1 MAEYWWTR
9 VQFPPPPPLFL
20 YTDNMKKVAKW
31 IGLSVLAILVFLI
44 YSGTYLDIP
53 REELESRYAIGA
65 SQFLN
70 LDDGSIIHYRDE
82 GNDEGPVIV
91 LLHGFNGS
99 LFNFERLVHLL
110 AQDFRL
116 VSLDLPAFGLTGAV
130 PSENYTT
137 ENFMKTVSKF
147 THYLGIEK
155 FSIVGNSMGGHVAWR
170 YALEYPDQIQG
181 LILIAAGGVITEKD
195 LERLDQQKNDSPIV
209 WKLMDSSFAR
219 KILLF
224 FTPRFF
230 AEQGLLTAVADPK
243 LVTEE
248 LVSQFHELALL
259 EGSREAIMSMIRGD
273 RHSSGGPEIYNQI
286 SAPTLVIHGEE
297 DNLIKVE
304 SSKYFEENIP
314 KVEVKI
320 YSNIGHLP
328 MYEDPERTAKDIRSF
343 IKGSNS

>member
-20 YTDNMKKVAKW
+20 YTDNMKKVFKW

-53 REELESRYAIGA
+53 REELESRYAIGT

-70 LDDGSIIHYRDE
+70 LDDGSRIHYRDE

-91 LLHGFNGS
+91 LLHGFNAS
-99 LFNFERLVHLL
+99 LFNFERLVPLL
-110 AQDFRL
+110 AEDFRL

-130 PSENYTT
+130 PSGEYTI
-137 ENFMKTVSKF
+137 ENFKETVSEL
-147 THYLGIEK
+147 THYLDIEK
-155 FSIVGNSMGGHVAWR
+155 FSIAGNSMGGHVAWR
-170 YALEYPDQIQG
+170 YALEYPDQIEG
-181 LILIAAGGVITEKD
+181 LILIAAGGVSGEEQTMD
-195 LERLDQQKNDSPIV
+195 DSPIV
-209 WKLMDSSFAR
+209 WKLMDSGLAR

-224 FTPRFF
+224 FTPKFF
-230 AEQGLLTAVADPK
+230 ANQGLQTAVADPK

-259 EGSREAIMSMIRGD
+259 KGSREAILSMITGD
-273 RHSSGGPEIYNQI
+273 RRSSSGPEIFNQI

-297 DNLIKVE
+297 DNLIQVE

-314 KVEVKI
+314 NVEVKI

-328 MYEDPERTAKDIRSF
+328 MYEDPERTAKDIRNF
-343 IKGSNS
+343 IKGFDS

>member
-1 MAEYWWTR
+1 MKSFFKWTGI
-9 VQFPPPPPLFL
+9 VLVTIL
-20 YTDNMKKVAKW
+20 IVA
-31 IGLSVLAILVFLI
+31 IFR
-44 YSGTYLDIP
+44 GTYLDIS
-53 REELESRYAIGA
+53 RQELEEKYALGE
-65 SQFLN
+65 SKFLI
-70 LDDGSIIHYRDE
+70 LKDGSRIHYRDE
-82 GNDEGPVIV
+82 GNNERPVIV

-99 LFNFERLVHLL
+99 LFNFEGLVSLL
-110 AQDFRL
+110 AEDFRL

-130 PSENYTT
+130 PSANYMI
-137 ENFMKTVSKF
+137 ENFVNTVLEV
-147 THYLGIEK
+147 TTQLGIEK

-170 YALEYPDQIQG
+170 YVLEYPDQIQG

>member
-1 MAEYWWTR
+1 MKSFFKWTGI
-9 VQFPPPPPLFL
+9 VLVTIL
-20 YTDNMKKVAKW
+20 IVA
-31 IGLSVLAILVFLI
+31 IFR
-44 YSGTYLDIP
+44 GTYLDIS
-53 REELESRYAIGA
+53 RQELEEKYALGE
-65 SQFLN
+65 SKFLI
-70 LDDGSIIHYRDE
+70 LKDGSRIHYRDE
-82 GNDEGPVIV
+82 GNNERPVIV

-99 LFNFERLVHLL
+99 LFNFEGLVSLL
-110 AQDFRL
+110 AEDFRL

-130 PSENYTT
+130 PSANYMI
-137 ENFMKTVSKF
+137 ENFVNTVLEV
-147 THYLGIEK
+147 TTQLGIEK

-170 YALEYPDQIQG
+170 YVLEYPDQIQG
-181 LILIAAGGVITEKD
+181 LILIAAGGVITEED

-230 AEQGLLTAVADPK
+230 AEQGLQTAVADPK

-273 RHSSGGPEIYNQI
+273 RQSSGGPEIYNKI

-314 KVEVKI
+314 EVEVKI
-320 YSNIGHLP
+320 YEGIGHLP
-328 MYEDPERTAKDIRSF
+328 MYEDPQRTSKDIKDFLNRFS
-343 IKGSNS
+343 KNYVK

>member
-1 MAEYWWTR
+1 MKSFFKWTGI
-9 VQFPPPPPLFL
+9 VLVTIL
-20 YTDNMKKVAKW
+20 IVA
-31 IGLSVLAILVFLI
+31 IFR
-44 YSGTYLDIP
+44 GTYLDIS
-53 REELESRYAIGA
+53 RQELEEKYALGE
-65 SQFLN
+65 SKFLI
-70 LDDGSIIHYRDE
+70 LKDGSRIHYRDE
-82 GNDEGPVIV
+82 GNNERPVIV

-99 LFNFERLVHLL
+99 LFNFEGLVSLL
-110 AQDFRL
+110 AEDFRL

-130 PSENYTT
+130 PSANYMI
-137 ENFMKTVSKF
+137 ENFVNTVLEV
-147 THYLGIEK
+147 TTQLGIEK

-170 YALEYPDQIQG
+170 YVLEYPDQIQG
-181 LILIAAGGVITEKD
+181 LILIAAGGVISEED
-195 LERLDQQKNDSPIV
+195 LERLDQQRNDSPIV

-230 AEQGLLTAVADPK
+230 AEQGLQTAVTDPK
-243 LVTEE
+243 LVTEK

-273 RHSSGGPEIYNQI
+273 RHSSGGPEIYNKI

-314 KVEVKI
+314 EVEVKI
-320 YSNIGHLP
+320 YEGIGHLP
-328 MYEDPERTAKDIRSF
+328 MYEDPQRTSKDIKDFLNRFS
-343 IKGSNS
+343 KNYVR

>member
-1 MAEYWWTR
+1 MKSFFKWTGI
-9 VQFPPPPPLFL
+9 VLVTIL
-20 YTDNMKKVAKW
+20 IVA
-31 IGLSVLAILVFLI
+31 IFR
-44 YSGTYLDIP
+44 GTYLDIS
-53 REELESRYAIGA
+53 RQELEEKYALGE
-65 SQFLN
+65 SKFLI
-70 LDDGSIIHYRDE
+70 LKDGSRIHYRDE
-82 GNDEGPVIV
+82 GNNERPVIV

-99 LFNFERLVHLL
+99 LFNFEGLVSLL
-110 AQDFRL
+110 AEDFRL

-130 PSENYTT
+130 PSANYMI
-137 ENFMKTVSKF
+137 ENFVNTVLEV
-147 THYLGIEK
+147 TTQLGIEK

-170 YALEYPDQIQG
+170 YVLEYPDQIQG
-181 LILIAAGGVITEKD
+181 LILIAAGGVITEED
-195 LERLDQQKNDSPIV
+195 LERLDQQRNDSPIV

-273 RHSSGGPEIYNQI
+273 RHSSGGPEIYNKI

-314 KVEVKI
+314 EVEVKI
-320 YSNIGHLP
+320 YEGIGHLP
-328 MYEDPERTAKDIRSF
+328 MYEDPQRTSKDIKDFLNRFS
-343 IKGSNS
+343 KNYVK

>member
-1 MAEYWWTR
+1 MKSFFKWTGI
-9 VQFPPPPPLFL
+9 VLVTIL
-20 YTDNMKKVAKW
+20 IVA
-31 IGLSVLAILVFLI
+31 IFR
-44 YSGTYLDIP
+44 GTYLDIS
-53 REELESRYAIGA
+53 RQELEEKYALGE
-65 SQFLN
+65 SKFLI
-70 LDDGSIIHYRDE
+70 LKDGSRIHYRDE
-82 GNDEGPVIV
+82 GNNERPVIV

-99 LFNFERLVHLL
+99 LFNFEGLVSLL
-110 AQDFRL
+110 AEDFRL

-130 PSENYTT
+130 PSANYMI
-137 ENFMKTVSKF
+137 ENFVNTVLEV
-147 THYLGIEK
+147 TTQLGIEK

-170 YALEYPDQIQG
+170 YVLEYPDQIQG
-181 LILIAAGGVITEKD
+181 LILIAAGGVITEED

-314 KVEVKI
+314 EVEVKI
-320 YSNIGHLP
+320 YEGIGHLP
-328 MYEDPERTAKDIRSF
+328 MYEDPQRTSKDIKDFLNRFS
-343 IKGSNS
+343 KNYVK

>member
-70 LDDGSIIHYRDE
+70 LDDGSRIHYRDE

-91 LLHGFNGS
+91 LLHGFNAS
-99 LFNFERLVHLL
+99 LFNFERLVPLL
-110 AQDFRL
+110 AEDFRL

-130 PSENYTT
+130 PSGEYTI
-137 ENFMKTVSKF
+137 ENFKETVSEL
-147 THYLGIEK
+147 THYLDIEK
-155 FSIVGNSMGGHVAWR
+155 FSIAGNSMGGHVAWR
-170 YALEYPDQIQG
+170 YALEYPDQIEG
-181 LILIAAGGVITEKD
+181 LILIAAGGVSED
-195 LERLDQQKNDSPIV
+195 EQAMDDSPIV
-209 WKLMDSSFAR
+209 WELMDSSLAR

-230 AEQGLLTAVADPK
+230 AEQGLQIAVADPK

-259 EGSREAIMSMIRGD
+259 EGSREAILSMITGD
-273 RHSSGGPEIYNQI
+273 RHSSSGPEIFNQI

-314 KVEVKI
+314 DVEVKI
-320 YSNIGHLP
+320 YSDIGHLP
-328 MYEDPERTAKDIRSF
+328 MYEDPERTAKDIRDF
-343 IKGSNS
+343 IDNIR